1 MSRSVRHTLIVKDT
15 NHCGSNKQDKRLANH
30 KVRKFKKPHIDDVR
44 ELWKLDNV
52 ESIDEDQLDFLGE
65 DFIMKE
71 DAYYCF
77 ISAKVDSIASNK
89 GYKKIFESWNISD
102 YKFRLEKGH
111 KHNFKYMK

>member
-1 MSRSVRHTLIVKDT
+1 MSHSVRHTLIVKDT
-15 NHCGSNKQDKRLANH
+15 NHCGSNKQDKRRANH
-30 KVRKFKKPHIDDVR
+30 KVRRFNKPHIDDVR
-44 ELWKLDNV
+44 ELWKLDN
-52 ESIDEDQLDFLGE
+52 DEVDG
-65 DFIMKE
+65 
-71 DAYYCF
+71 DAYYSF